1 MADHPTSGT
10 GSKMQRPMEDAH
22 ASYHRRRLTDEKD
35 APSYSQSG
43 YLHSAF
49 VSIGWLWEFS
59 REICEPCGLWSEAFY
74 SACTVV
80 RVSSFLSYLTPGPL
94 PCGSIPTGKVLPPG
108 FRLMQTGSNRFH
120 IANGETGKTNIHLHL
135 HLRPPC
141 GTGCGGSKR
150 PRLQDKTGPHL

>member
-1 MADHPTSGT
+1 
-10 GSKMQRPMEDAH
+10 MEDAH

-59 REICEPCGLWSEAFY
+59 REICEPSGLWSEAFY

-108 FRLMQTGSNRFH
+108 FRLMQTGSNTVGFISPMERQAKPISISISISVLRVALAADVRRDPVSRTRRVH
-120 IANGETGKTNIHLHL
+120 IYDLHF
-135 HLRPPC
+135 R
-141 GTGCGGSKR
+141 G
-150 PRLQDKTGPHL
+150 